1 MNTRSTHSFKNQVAV
16 ITGAA
21 SGIGRGLA
29 NKAAQLGMRVV
40 IADVDAQGLQTVEQE
55 LRAQGIEVLAQRV
68 DVTRFESVQALADAS
83 FATFGAVHLLFNN
96 AGVLVD
102 GISWQRSV
110 EDWRWS
116 FDVNVMGVIHG
127 IKAFVP
133 RMLAAKEAG
142 VVVNTASM
150 GGLLSGA
157 YLGPYMATKHAVVS
171 ITETLHFE
179 LLGEQTPLRAAVLCP
194 GEVATGIW
202 HSERLR
208 TDEYGAKGDFSSQ
221 AESATHDFL
230 TNSVAQGI
238 SPQKLAELAFD
249 GIAAGKFW
257 LFSHPDSLKA
267 LLASRV
273 QSIMDESVP
282 QPPQF

>member
-1 MNTRSTHSFKNQVAV
+1 MDSYQSKVAV

-29 NKAAQLGMRVV
+29 NRAAQLGMRVS
-40 IADVDAQGLQTVEQE
+40 IADVDERGLQTVAQE
-55 LRAQGIEVLAQRV
+55 LRAQGAEVLVQRV
-68 DVTRFESVQALADAS
+68 DVTRIESVQALADAA
-83 FATFGAVHLLFNN
+83 FAQFGAVNLLFNN

-102 GISWQRSV
+102 GISWERSV

-133 RMLAAKEAG
+133 RMLAAAEPG
-142 VVVNTASM
+142 VIVNTASM

-171 ITETLHFE
+171 ISETLHFE
-179 LLGEQTPLRAAVLCP
+179 LLGEKTALRAAVLCP

-208 TDEYGAKGDFSSQ
+208 TEEYGEKGRFSSQ
-221 AESATHDFL
+221 AETATHDFL

-238 SPQKLAELAFD
+238 TPQQLAELAFN
-249 GIAAGKFW
+249 GISAGKFW
-257 LFSHPDSLKA
+257 LFSHPESLKA
-267 LLASRV
+267 LLARRV

-282 QPPQF
+282 QPPQFQ

>member
-1 MNTRSTHSFKNQVAV
+1 MTSNNSYQNQVAV

-29 NKAAQLGMRVV
+29 NKAAQLGMRVA
-40 IADVDAQGLQTVEQE
+40 IADVDDKGLQTVAEE
-55 LRAQGIEVLAQRV
+55 LRAQGASVLAQRV
-68 DVTRFESVQALADAS
+68 DVTRFDSVQALADAVY
-83 FATFGAVHLLFNN
+83 AEFGAVNLLFNN

-133 RMLAAKEAG
+133 RMLEAG
-142 VVVNTASM
+142 QPGIVVNTASM

-179 LLGEQTPLRAAVLCP
+179 LLGERTPLRAAVLCP

-208 TDEYGAKGDFSSQ
+208 TEEYGEKGGFTS
-221 AESATHDFL
+221 ATESATHDFL
-230 TNSVAQGI
+230 TNHVAAGI
-238 SPQKLAELAFD
+238 TPQQLAELAFE
-249 GIAAGKFW
+249 GLAAGKFW

-267 LLASRV
+267 LLARRV

-282 QPPQF
+282 QPPEF

>member
-1 MNTRSTHSFKNQVAV
+1 MSSYNSYKDQVAV

-29 NKAAQLGMRVV
+29 NHAAQLGMRIA
-40 IADVDAQGLQTVEQE
+40 IADVDERGLREVEQE
-55 LRAQGIEVLAQRV
+55 LSAQGASVLAQRI
-68 DVTRFESVQALADAS
+68 DVTRYESVQALADAV
-83 FATFGAVHLLFNN
+83 FTKFGAVNLLFNN

-102 GISWQRSV
+102 GISWERSV

-133 RMLAAKEAG
+133 RMLAAKLPG
-142 VVVNTASM
+142 VVINTASM

-171 ITETLHFE
+171 ISETLHFE
-179 LLGEQTPLRAAVLCP
+179 LLGEKTPLRAAVLCP

-208 TDEYGAKGDFSSQ
+208 TEQYGEKGKFSSPSE
-221 AESATHDFL
+221 AATHDFL

-238 SPQKLAELAFD
+238 TPQQLAELAFQ
-249 GIAAGKFW
+249 GIGAGKFW

-267 LLASRV
+267 LLAGRV

-282 QPPQF
+282 QPPQFQ

>member
-1 MNTRSTHSFKNQVAV
+1 MTSNNSYQNQVAV

-29 NKAAQLGMRVV
+29 NKAAQLGMRVA
-40 IADVDAQGLQTVEQE
+40 IADVDDKGLQTVAEE
-55 LRAQGIEVLAQRV
+55 LRAQGASVLAQRV
-68 DVTRFESVQALADAS
+68 DVTRFDSVQALADAVY
-83 FATFGAVHLLFNN
+83 AEFGAVNLLFNN

-133 RMLAAKEAG
+133 RMLEAG
-142 VVVNTASM
+142 QPGIVVNTASM

-157 YLGPYMATKHAVVS
+157 YLGPYMATKHAAVS

-179 LLGEQTPLRAAVLCP
+179 LLGERTPLRAAVLCP

-208 TDEYGAKGDFSSQ
+208 TEEYGEKGSFTS
-221 AESATHDFL
+221 ATESATHDFL
-230 TNSVAQGI
+230 TNHVAAGI
-238 SPQKLAELAFD
+238 TPQALAELAFE
-249 GIAAGKFW
+249 GLSAGKFW

-267 LLASRV
+267 LLARRV

-282 QPPQF
+282 QPPEF

>member
-1 MNTRSTHSFKNQVAV
+1 
-16 ITGAA
+16 
-21 SGIGRGLA
+21 LA
-29 NKAAQLGMRVV
+29 NRAAQLGMRVA
-40 IADVDAQGLQTVEQE
+40 IADVDEHGLQTVEQE
-55 LRAQGIEVLAQRV
+55 LRAQGADVLTQRV
-68 DVTRFESVQALADAS
+68 DVTRIESVQALADAA
-83 FATFGAVHLLFNN
+83 FAKFGAVNLLFNN

-102 GISWQRSV
+102 GISWERSV

-133 RMLAAKEAG
+133 RMLAANEPG

-171 ITETLHFE
+171 ISETLHFE
-179 LLGEQTPLRAAVLCP
+179 LLGEKTALRAAVLCP

-208 TDEYGAKGDFSSQ
+208 TEQYGEKGKFSSQ
-221 AESATHDFL
+221 AETATHDFL

-238 SPQKLAELAFD
+238 TPQQLAELAFD
-249 GIAAGKFW
+249 AIGAGKFW
-257 LFSHPDSLKA
+257 LFSHPESLKG
-267 LLASRV
+267 LLARRV

-282 QPPQF
+282 QPPQFQ

>member
-1 MNTRSTHSFKNQVAV
+1 MDSYQNKVAV
-16 ITGAA
+16 VTGAA

-29 NKAAQLGMRVV
+29 NRAAQLGMRVV
-40 IADVDAQGLQTVEQE
+40 IADIDERGLREVEQE
-55 LRAQGIEVLAQRV
+55 LNAQGAEIVAQRL
-68 DVTRFESVQALADAS
+68 DVTRLDSVQALADTA
-83 FATFGAVHLLFNN
+83 FDKFGAVNLLFNN

-102 GISWQRSV
+102 GISWERSV

-127 IKAFVP
+127 IKTFVP
-133 RMLAAKEAG
+133 RMLAAGEPG

-171 ITETLHFE
+171 ISETLHFE
-179 LLGEQTPLRAAVLCP
+179 LLGEKTPLRAAVLCP

-208 TDEYGAKGDFSSQ
+208 TEQYGEKGKFSSP
-221 AESATHDFL
+221 AETATHDFL

-238 SPQKLAELAFD
+238 TPQALAELAFD
-249 GIAAGKFW
+249 GISAGKFW
-257 LFSHPDSLKA
+257 LFSHPESLKA
-267 LLASRV
+267 LLARRV
-273 QSIMDESVP
+273 QSIMDETVP

>member
-1 MNTRSTHSFKNQVAV
+1 MTQNSSYQNQVAV

-29 NKAAQLGMRVV
+29 NKAAQLGMRVA
-40 IADVDAQGLQTVEQE
+40 IADVDEKGLRTVEQE
-55 LRAQGIEVLAQRV
+55 LRAQGADVLVQRV
-68 DVTRFESVQALADAS
+68 DVTRFESVQALADAVY
-83 FATFGAVHLLFNN
+83 AKFGAVNLLFNN

-102 GISWQRSV
+102 GISWKRSV

-133 RMLAAKEAG
+133 RMLEAKQPG

-208 TDEYGAKGDFSSQ
+208 TEEYGEKGEFTSQ

-230 TNSVAQGI
+230 TNHVAAGI
-238 SPQKLAELAFD
+238 TPQALAELAFT
-249 GIAAGKFW
+249 GIEAGKFW

-267 LLASRV
+267 LLARRV

-282 QPPQF
+282 QPPEF

>member
-1 MNTRSTHSFKNQVAV
+1 MDSYQNKVAV
-16 ITGAA
+16 VTGAA

-29 NKAAQLGMRVV
+29 NRAAQLGMRVV
-40 IADVDAQGLQTVEQE
+40 IADVDESGLRTVAQELNAQG
-55 LRAQGIEVLAQRV
+55 AEVLVQRV
-68 DVTRFESVQALADAS
+68 DVTRFDSVQALAAAAFDK
-83 FATFGAVHLLFNN
+83 FGAVNLLFNN

-133 RMLAAKEAG
+133 RMLAAAEAG
-142 VVVNTASM
+142 VIVNTASM

-171 ITETLHFE
+171 ISETLHFE
-179 LLGEQTPLRAAVLCP
+179 LLGEKTLLRAAVLCP

-208 TDEYGAKGDFSSQ
+208 SEQYGEKAKFSSA
-221 AESATHDFL
+221 AETATHDFL

-238 SPQKLAELAFD
+238 APQQLAELAFD
-249 GIAAGKFW
+249 GISAGKFW
-257 LFSHPDSLKA
+257 LFSHPESLKA
-267 LLASRV
+267 LLARRV

-282 QPPQF
+282 EPPQF

>member
-1 MNTRSTHSFKNQVAV
+1 MNARSTPSFENQVAV

-29 NKAAQLGMRVV
+29 NKAAQLGMRIA
-40 IADVDAQGLQTVEQE
+40 IADVDMQGLHAVEAE
-55 LRAQGIEVLAQRV
+55 LRAQGAQVLAQRV
-68 DVTRFESVQALADAS
+68 DVTRADSVQALADAA

-133 RMLAAKEAG
+133 RMLAAGEPG
-142 VVVNTASM
+142 VVINTASM

-171 ITETLHFE
+171 ISETLHFE
-179 LLGEQTPLRAAVLCP
+179 LLGERTPLRAAVLCP

-208 TDEYGAKGDFSSQ
+208 TDEYGTNGEFSSQ

-230 TNSVAQGI
+230 TSSVAQGI
-238 SPQKLAELAFD
+238 TPQQLAELAFD

-257 LFSHPDSLKA
+257 LFSHPDALKA
-267 LLASRV
+267 LLARRV

-282 QPPQF
+282 QPPEF

>member
-1 MNTRSTHSFKNQVAV
+1 MNTQTTQSFNNQVAV

-29 NKAAQLGMRVV
+29 NKAAQLGMRVA
-40 IADVDAQGLQTVEQE
+40 IADVDASGLQVVEQE
-55 LRAQGIEVLAQRV
+55 LRAHGAEVLARRV
-68 DVTRFESVQALADAS
+68 DVTRFESVQELADAVD
-83 FATFGAVHLLFNN
+83 AAFGGVHLLFNN

-133 RMLAAKEAG
+133 RMLAARQAG
-142 VVVNTASM
+142 VVINTASM

-208 TDEYGAKGDFSSQ
+208 TDEYGEKGEFSSQ
-221 AESATHDFL
+221 AETATHDFL
-230 TNSVAQGI
+230 THSVAKGI
-238 SPQKLAELAFD
+238 SPQQLAELAFD

-257 LFSHPDSLKA
+257 LFSHPDSLKT
-267 LLASRV
+267 LLAARV